1 MLAPALLIWFRNAGT
16 SAPRTDGGCD
26 AWPDVRA
33 SQMGRRDPGGSP
45 VKSGQREPREGVYVF
60 ENTLNK
66 HRRPAAFLLASQRHS
81 RDEWSCKG
89 TTMTHYP
96 YILFNQSPQQLR
108 RIGARG
114 GKARARN
121 RRLRLWAQAQGEP
134 PIAACPD
141 RVTET
146 TAEAIALLDAQFPWL
161 RGAEKRSIPARRQRW
176 NATMASPPARKGDG
190 KAMVL

>member
-1 MLAPALLIWFRNAGT
+1 
-16 SAPRTDGGCD
+16 
-26 AWPDVRA
+26 
-33 SQMGRRDPGGSP
+33 MGRRDPGGSP

-121 RRLRLWAQAQGEP
+121 RG
-134 PIAACPD
+134 
-141 RVTET
+141 
-146 TAEAIALLDAQFPWL
+146 
-161 RGAEKRSIPARRQRW
+161 
-176 NATMASPPARKGDG
+176 SP
-190 KAMVL
+190 